1 MALESRRLIFSQ
13 EELISAALDYCHHD
27 RIALPDAEIERVEFV
42 PDEVPSLILSYRVSC
57 PMEPDQVVLSG
68 EQLIDAIARFCKRKE
83 IPLPQSA
90 KKRVQCEDGEFV
102 LQFEM
107 SHRIQCAKVAAIS

>member
-1 MALESRRLIFSQ
+1 MAFESRRLIFSR
-13 EELISAALDYCHHD
+13 EEMISAALDYCRHD

-42 PDEVPSLILSYRVSC
+42 ADEVPSLILNYRVSC
-57 PMEPDQVVLSG
+57 PMEPDQVALSG

-90 KKRVQCEDGEFV
+90 KKRVQCENGEFV

-107 SHRIQCAKVAAIS
+107 SHRIRCDRIAAIA